1 MEEVK
6 KSRTNLI
13 SIETAIK
20 YAQASI
26 YALKHSANEITA
38 KSIAEEMKMHYQR
51 YDEKIIGTLVKA
63 YIQEEKKND

>member
-13 SIETAIK
+13 SLETAIK
-20 YAQASI
+20 YAQASV

-63 YIQEEKKND
+63 YIQEERKND

>member
-6 KSRTNLI
+6 RSRTNLI

-20 YAQASI
+20 YAQASV

>member
-13 SIETAIK
+13 SIEMAIK
-20 YAQASI
+20 YAQASV

>member
-20 YAQASI
+20 YAQASV

-38 KSIAEEMKMHYQR
+38 KSIAEEVKMHYQR

>member
-20 YAQASI
+20 YAQASV
-26 YALKHSANEITA
+26 YALKHSANEVTA